1 VIGYEPDDDSEVR
14 FAADIARLLHRR
26 KDPG

>member
-1 VIGYEPDDDSEVR
+1 VIGYKPNDDSEVR
-14 FAADIARLLHRR
+14 FAADIARLLHYR